1 MLETFCTLNQ
11 TPYLYLKKKKY
22 VHGSLE
28 PYCIIIILMCAFKQ
42 SSYLSLVQD
51 ILLKITHF
59 SKTE

>member
-11 TPYLYLKKKKY
+11 TPYLYLKKKL
-22 VHGSLE
+22 VHSSLE

-59 SKTE
+59 SKTA